1 MAAMTTTSI
10 KLDDAL
16 KARLQ
21 KLGAARRRSVHWLM
35 REAIAEY
42 VAREEQRAASAWDD
56 VRTDSNG
63 GGDERTN
70 DGKARVEEAYAWL
83 AELEAKGVTAKPVR
97 PLKWKG

>member
-1 MAAMTTTSI
+1 MAATTTTSI

-42 VAREEQRAASAWDD
+42 VAREEQGAQSARSDHQTVKGQTVDARA
-56 VRTDSNG
+56 RT
-63 GGDERTN
+63 
-70 DGKARVEEAYAWL
+70 EEAHAWL
-83 AELEAKGVTAKPVR
+83 AELEAKGAAR
-97 PLKWKG
+97 PLRPTKWRG